1 MYILSN
7 ISVHFVKM
15 LALIEGN
22 GRDSFDNLNGNI
34 QKQIEYVYNLVQED
48 QEYKDIKGFIKKM
61 ELANAGS
68 ESKEDPKIKAEKS
81 KTLRDKGNKA
91 YSRKEFQDALISFR

>member
-68 ESKEDPKIKAEKS
+68 QSKEDPKIKAETS
-81 KTLRDKGNKA
+81 KTPITLRTKIVVAKLNKL
-91 YSRKEFQDALISFR
+91 LIG

>member
-1 MYILSN
+1 MYILFN

-61 ELANAGS
+61 ESANAGS
-68 ESKEDPKIKAEKS
+68 QSKEDTKIKAEKS